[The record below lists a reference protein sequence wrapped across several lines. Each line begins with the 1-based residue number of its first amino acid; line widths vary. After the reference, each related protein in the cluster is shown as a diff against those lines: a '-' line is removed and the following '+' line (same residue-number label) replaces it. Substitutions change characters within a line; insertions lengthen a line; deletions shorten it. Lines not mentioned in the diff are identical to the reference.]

1 MSISDLP
8 DPFEVIG
15 AIPKDKSYQWM
26 VESVLGDTGEDIDWI
41 IAKVGWSPVPP
52 ERHPEMPEVRHC
64 IRFGGCVLME
74 RSAEKAEAAHRE
86 EIKKAHDFAAHLKPD
101 KDGVVDLRT
110 VKSQPYDEATEP
122 VTVDVTVPLQLS
134 PRLVTAA
141 NYCDITPEEYGRRV
155 IALMLQGSLNYMLL
169 PTEDRKA
176 FEFFDRLIVSRPD
189 RGNTHG

>member
-1 MSISDLP
+1 MSISDFP

-15 AIPKDKSYQWM
+15 DIPKDKSYQWM
-26 VESVLGDTGEDIDWI
+26 VESVLGDPGEDIEWI
-41 IAKVGWSPVPP
+41 IAKGGWSPVPP

-64 IRFGGCVLME
+64 IRFRGCVLME
-74 RSAEKAEAAHRE
+74 RSAEKAEAAHRQ
-86 EIKKAHDFAAHLKPD
+86 EIKKAHDLAVLLKPN
-101 KDGVVDLRT
+101 KNGKTGTVDLRT

-122 VTVDVTVPLQLS
+122 VTVDVTVSLRLS

-141 NYCDITPEEYGRRV
+141 NYCHITPEEYGRRV

-176 FEFFDRLIVSRPD
+176 FELFDHLIVSRP
-189 RGNTHG
+189 R